1 MKRDMFIKRMAE
13 RYNMANSDS
22 VSNKVSFTASENSVV
37 IKMGDVTMVY
47 PKGALT
53 LHADESNTDSIEVRL
68 NASRKNI
75 LSFNYKDLLID
86 PTASDVNDAITK
98 LNQII

>member
-1 MKRDMFIKRMAE
+1 MKRDMFIKKMAE

-37 IKMGDVTMVY
+37 IKIGDVTMVY
-47 PKGALT
+47 PKGTLT

-68 NASRKNI
+68 TASRKNI
-75 LSFNYKDLLID
+75 LSFNYKDLID
-86 PTASDVNDAITK
+86 PTVSGVNDAITK

>member
-1 MKRDMFIKRMAE
+1 MFIKKMAE
-13 RYNMANSDS
+13 RYNMANSNS

-37 IKMGDVTMVY
+37 IKIGDVTMVY
-47 PKGALT
+47 PKGTLT

-68 NASRKNI
+68 TASRKNI
-75 LSFNYKDLLID
+75 LSFNYKDLID
-86 PTASDVNDAITK
+86 PTVSGVNDAITK

>member
-13 RYNMANSDS
+13 RYNMANN
-22 VSNKVSFTASENSVV
+22 VNNKVSFTASENSVV
-37 IKMGDVTMVY
+37 IKIGDVTMVY
-47 PKGALT
+47 PKGTLT

-68 NASRKNI
+68 TASRKNI
-75 LSFNYKDLLID
+75 LSFNYKDLID

>member
-1 MKRDMFIKRMAE
+1 MKRDMFIKKMAE
-13 RYNMANSDS
+13 RYNMANSNS

-37 IKMGDVTMVY
+37 IKIGDVTMVY
-47 PKGALT
+47 PKGTLT

-68 NASRKNI
+68 TASRKNI
-75 LSFNYKDLLID
+75 LSFNYKDLID
-86 PTASDVNDAITK
+86 PTVSDVNDAITK

>member
-1 MKRDMFIKRMAE
+1 MKRDMFIKKMAE

-37 IKMGDVTMVY
+37 IKIGDVTMVY
-47 PKGALT
+47 PKGTLT
-53 LHADESNTDSIEVRL
+53 LHSDESNTDSIEVRL
-68 NASRKNI
+68 TASRKNI
-75 LSFNYKDLLID
+75 LSFNYKDLID
-86 PTASDVNDAITK
+86 PTVSDVNDAITK

>member
-1 MKRDMFIKRMAE
+1 MFIKRMAE

-37 IKMGDVTMVY
+37 IKIGDVTMVY
-47 PKGALT
+47 PKGTLT

-68 NASRKNI
+68 AASRKNI
-75 LSFNYKDLLID
+75 LSFNYKDLID
-86 PTASDVNDAITK
+86 PIVSGVNDAITK